1 MKGVIIAG
9 GTGSRLYPLTKII
22 NKNILAV
29 YDKPLIYYPILTL
42 RDAGIKEILII
53 SGRGHAGQ
61 YLDLLGAGTQLGV
74 KLSYEIQEVP
84 GGIAQAI
91 GLAHYFADGDKVMVI
106 LGDNIY
112 QDRFADAVNSFRK
125 QEKGAKVFLKE
136 VPDPKRF
143 GVPKIVED
151 RIVEIIEKPEVP
163 PTNYAVTGLY
173 LYDER
178 AFDVIKTLKPSA
190 RGEIEVTD
198 LNNFYA
204 REGTLGYQIL
214 SGEWIDAGTF
224 DSLLHANIFVA
235 NNRQNLP
242 QFDFVEEYPNF
253 NKVHNFEAQVQHKS
267 KEK

>member
-42 RDAGIKEILII
+42 RDAGINEILII

-61 YLDLLGAGTQLGV
+61 YLDLLGAGTQFGV
-74 KLSYEIQEVP
+74 TFSYEIQEFP
-84 GGIAQAI
+84 SGIAQAI
-91 GLAHYFADGDKVMVI
+91 GLAQSFAEGEKIMVI

-112 QDRFADAVNSFRK
+112 QNRFAEAVDSFRN
-125 QEKGAKVFLKE
+125 QEKGAKVFIKE
-136 VPDPKRF
+136 VHDPQRF
-143 GVPKIVED
+143 GVPKVDED
-151 RIVEIIEKPEVP
+151 RIVEIIEKPKAP

-173 LYDER
+173 MYDER
-178 AFDVIKTLKPSA
+178 AFEVIETLKPSS

-204 REGTLGYQIL
+204 KEGTLRYQVL
-214 SGEWIDAGTF
+214 TGEWIDAGTF
-224 DSLLHANIFVA
+224 DSLLKANIFVA
-235 NNRQNLP
+235 NNRDHLP
-242 QFDFVEEYPNF
+242 QFDFVEQFPNV
-253 NKVHNFEAQVQHKS
+253 NKVTSV
-267 KEK
+267 

>member
-42 RDAGIKEILII
+42 RDAGVDEMLII

-61 YLDLLGAGTQLGV
+61 YLDLLGAGTQFGV
-74 KLSYEIQEVP
+74 KFSYEIQEFP

-91 GLAHYFADGDKVMVI
+91 GLAHGFAEGEKIMVI

-112 QDRFADAVNSFRK
+112 EDRFADAVESFRN
-125 QEKGAKVFLKE
+125 QDKGAKVFIKE
-136 VPDPKRF
+136 VHDPERF
-143 GVPKIVED
+143 GVPRIDED
-151 RIVEIIEKPEVP
+151 RIAEIIEKPKIP
-163 PTNYAVTGLY
+163 PTKYAVTGLY
-173 LYDER
+173 MYDER
-178 AFDVIKTLKPSA
+178 AFEVIETLKPSS

-204 REGTLGYQIL
+204 KEGTLGYQVL

-224 DSLLHANIFVA
+224 DSLLQANTFVA
-235 NNRQNLP
+235 NNRERLP
-242 QFDFVEEYPNF
+242 QFNFVEKYPNT
-253 NKVHNFEAQVQHKS
+253 N
-267 KEK
+267 

>member
-29 YDKPLIYYPILTL
+29 YDKPLIYYPILSL
-42 RDAGIKEILII
+42 RDAGINEILII

-61 YLDLLGAGTQLGV
+61 YLDLLGAGTQLDV
-74 KLSYEIQEVP
+74 KLSYEIQEFP

-91 GLAHYFADGDKVMVI
+91 GLAHRFAEGEKIMVI

-112 QDRFADAVNSFRK
+112 QDRFAEAVDSFRK
-125 QEKGAKVFLKE
+125 LDKGAKVFIKE
-136 VPDPKRF
+136 VQDPERF
-143 GVPKIVED
+143 GVPKIDED
-151 RIVEIIEKPEVP
+151 RIVEIIEKPKIA

-173 LYDER
+173 MYDER
-178 AFDVIKTLKPSA
+178 AFEVIKTLKPSS

-204 REGTLGYQIL
+204 NEGTLGYQIL

-224 DSLLHANIFVA
+224 DSLLHANTFVA
-235 NNRQNLP
+235 NNREHLP
-242 QFDFVEEYPNF
+242 QFNFAEEYPNT
-253 NKVHNFEAQVQHKS
+253 NKV
-267 KEK
+267 

>member
-42 RDAGIKEILII
+42 RDAGINEILII

-61 YLDLLGAGTQLGV
+61 YLDLLGAGTQFGLR
-74 KLSYEIQEVP
+74 LSYEIQEVP
-84 GGIAQAI
+84 GGIAQAV
-91 GLAHYFADGDKVMVI
+91 GLAQSFAEGEKLMVI

-112 QDRFADAVNSFRK
+112 EDRFAAAVESFRN
-125 QEKGAKVFLKE
+125 QDKGAKVFIKK
-136 VPDPKRF
+136 VHDPERF
-143 GVPKIVED
+143 GVPKIDDD
-151 RIVEIIEKPEVP
+151 RIVEIIEKPRVP

-173 LYDER
+173 MYDER
-178 AFDVIKTLKPSA
+178 AFEVIKSLKPSN

-204 REGTLGYQIL
+204 KEGTLGYQML

-224 DSLLHANIFVA
+224 ESLLHANTFVA
-235 NNRQNLP
+235 QNKERMP
-242 QFDFVEEYPNF
+242 QFNFVEKYPNT
-253 NKVHNFEAQVQHKS
+253 NKVV
-267 KEK
+267 